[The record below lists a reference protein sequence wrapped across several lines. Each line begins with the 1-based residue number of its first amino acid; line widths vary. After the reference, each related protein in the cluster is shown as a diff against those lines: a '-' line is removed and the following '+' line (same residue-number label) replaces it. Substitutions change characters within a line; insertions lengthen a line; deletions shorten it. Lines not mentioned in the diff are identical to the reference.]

1 MTFVKRRR
9 ISLHRGS
16 LALGLMIMVLL
27 TSGCKDKKEVD
38 EEPDS
43 HRDTITQ
50 IKVAESLGVDVLT
63 NDSGTIS
70 FDASDLAHG
79 HIIVKYT
86 GTADKVQVQVE
97 DSKGNRT
104 PYPLKIGSNEAI
116 PFTEGNGDYKVTLLE
131 HVENNLYSIGLSQD
145 YKVEMRD
152 ENDAFCYPNQYSDYN
167 PDSACVKK
175 GREISDFS
183 SSDLDYIKRVYNFII
198 KEIKY
203 DEEFAKNIPVNYIP
217 NPDETLS
224 TKKGIC
230 LDYASLTTAMLRS
243 QGLPTKL
250 EVGYSGDAYHAW
262 ISVWTKETGWIDN
275 VIRFDG
281 KKWTLI
287 DPTLAANNSKQSVR
301 KYIGDGSNYTLKFVY

>member
-1 MTFVKRRR
+1 
-9 ISLHRGS
+9 
-16 LALGLMIMVLL
+16 
-27 TSGCKDKKEVD
+27 
-38 EEPDS
+38 
-43 HRDTITQ
+43 
-50 IKVAESLGVDVLT
+50 
-63 NDSGTIS
+63 
-70 FDASDLAHG
+70 
-79 HIIVKYT
+79 
-86 GTADKVQVQVE
+86 
-97 DSKGNRT
+97 
-104 PYPLKIGSNEAI
+104 
-116 PFTEGNGDYKVTLLE
+116 
-131 HVENNLYSIGLSQD
+131 
-145 YKVEMRD
+145 
-152 ENDAFCYPNQYSDYN
+152 
-167 PDSACVKK
+167 VKK
-175 GREISDFS
+175 GREISDSS

-250 EVGYSGDAYHAW
+250 EVGYSGEAYHAW

-281 KKWTLI
+281 NKWTLI

-301 KYIGDGSNYTLKFVY
+301 KYIGDGSHYTLKFVY